1 MWKDKT
7 LSGVVAIFFCLF
19 AMTAMAADETPSGTV
34 TLEQVEVSFIGSAK
48 AGGGALTYKGKS
60 YPFRLG
66 GLGIGG
72 FGVSKISATGNVYRL
87 KDASDFEGIFGG
99 LRAGIVVVDKGLK
112 GGLWLE
118 NRKGVV
124 MHLVPKREGLALSM
138 GADGVV
144 IEFEK

>member
-1 MWKDKT
+1 MLKCKT
-7 LSGVVAIFFCLF
+7 VSGFVAIFFGLF
-19 AMTAMAADETPSGTV
+19 AMTAIAAEESPSGTV

-48 AGGGALTYKGKS
+48 AGGGTLTYQGKS

-66 GLGIGG
+66 GLGVGG
-72 FGVSKISATGNVYRL
+72 FGISKISATGNVYKL
-87 KDASDFEGIFGG
+87 KNLADFQGVFGG

-118 NRKGVV
+118 NTKGVV
-124 MHLVPKREGLALSM
+124 MHLTPKREGLALSM

-144 IEFEK
+144 IELEK